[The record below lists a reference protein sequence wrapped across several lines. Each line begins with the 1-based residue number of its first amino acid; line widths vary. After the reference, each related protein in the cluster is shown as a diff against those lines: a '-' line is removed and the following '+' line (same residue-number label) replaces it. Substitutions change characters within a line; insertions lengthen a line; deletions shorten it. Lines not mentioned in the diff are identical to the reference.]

1 MSANGQPT
9 VDTAKLYEAF
19 PHLVSISE
27 EWGTANCRRHLF
39 ALMNDTRGGTRKGFP
54 PDHAMTIFKLLMEH
68 DQSFPKFSDDDG
80 SPIWHDAAHERDYW
94 TK

>member
-1 MSANGQPT
+1 
-9 VDTAKLYEAF
+9 
-19 PHLVSISE
+19 
-27 EWGTANCRRHLF
+27 
-39 ALMNDTRGGTRKGFP
+39 MNDTRGGTRKGFP
-54 PDHAMTIFKLLMEH
+54 TDHAMTIFKLLMEH